1 MSWNPLPPYSR
12 TEISLISHVVWEW
25 GWTKSQFPDLWPF
38 TSLAI
43 VVLNTNFKCTW
54 YTPQSGIWGVQY
66 RGIKMQIAIMFVSDF
81 VCWCC
86 VYIST
91 AHMIAEVQMWVEKVA
106 WISDI
111 NPAVTSELWFYDDIY
126 LHRTPFT
133 DWHLTSGVL
142 QISFWLGSAPFSCF
156 FASSAHS
163 TSRGTSRLVSLLS
176 ASDPALEEL

>member
-1 MSWNPLPPYSR
+1 MHVTLINMFFYCTASKRTLPQWCMASADSP
-12 TEISLISHVVWEW
+12 
-25 GWTKSQFPDLWPF
+25 G
-38 TSLAI
+38 
-43 VVLNTNFKCTW
+43 
-54 YTPQSGIWGVQY
+54 
-66 RGIKMQIAIMFVSDF
+66 IMFVGF
-81 VCWCC
+81 FGEKCLLAIAKCMMVIPGCIVCRGSTWWETKLGPNVCEWFHLL
-86 VYIST
+86 VHVST

-163 TSRGTSRLVSLLS
+163 RSRGTSRLVSLPS